1 MKATFQFCET
11 PWEKDFCRL
20 APKCDVF
27 VQKGLKLDTK
37 IYRYTSLD
45 TLLHISSQL
54 EYHICKRLFFTDKN
68 EQGGYRNH
76 KYSFDLCPV
85 GGDASD
91 YCEAY
96 QEYVKEQKIEAR
108 DFFVSCWTENTL
120 ESYLMWKSY
129 ASGGIGIRIETTIG
143 QLLESLKNN
152 QFKIF
157 CARVDYK
164 PEGYK
169 DTWFKRVFIKKE
181 EYRQE
186 HEIRICVSPKDPRQ
200 RSCDRLTLKLSN
212 PFITA
217 AILSPFFSI
226 LEQKFLLEHMNKSY
240 PQLAISRSQL
250 IEKY

>member
-1 MKATFQFCET
+1 MYLSSNT
-11 PWEKDFCRL
+11 PWVKDFYEL
-20 APKCDVF
+20 TPEHDVF

-45 TLLHISSQL
+45 TLLHISSRS
-54 EYHICKRLFFTDKN
+54 EYYISKRLFFTDKN
-68 EQGGYRNH
+68 EQGGFSNL

-96 QEYVKEQKIEAR
+96 QEYVTEQKIAAKH
-108 DFFVSCWTENTL
+108 FFVSCWTENSP

-152 QFKIF
+152 PCKIF

-200 RSCDRLTLKLSN
+200 KSCDRLTLKLSK
-212 PFITA
+212 PFITS

-226 LEQKFLLEHMNKSY
+226 LEQKFLLEHLNKIY
-240 PQLAISRSQL
+240 PPLDISRSQL
-250 IEKY
+250 IEKH